1 MAKYEPYMIEKE
13 HIMKIIIDG
22 AESEVTKIKQE
33 EFYQILKDKVNV
45 FLFGKSGWGKS
56 QIVKRYCED
65 FELKLKTISIASKL
79 PEAIGGIPYATK
91 DGYYKELLSEEL
103 QDVFEDDGE
112 GWVIFFDEM
121 NQGLPEVFNT
131 LYGICYPMGEDR
143 NWCGHS
149 LSKAQIVACAN
160 LSDGTDGVT
169 YLNDLPTPLLNRFF
183 VFELS
188 CSKTDAKNYLKKK
201 YRNIPQV
208 VKYIDVMLDA
218 NKSPRTVDLCLDVI
232 QYEKSGLLLQ
242 SKLGTA
248 LTAKVMDIQKKVK
261 SADPAKTLKLCKQ
274 SYEIFKEDGIVQ
286 WAGEEIETEKD
297 LLDKFSEI
305 LSEEEIASIVK
316 GEE

>member
-1 MAKYEPYMIEKE
+1 
-13 HIMKIIIDG
+13 MKILLDG
-22 AESEVTKIKQE
+22 KEIELTKIKQT
-33 EFYQILKDKVNV
+33 EFYTVLKSKKNIL
-45 FLFGKSGWGKS
+45 LFGKSGWGKS
-56 QIVKRYCED
+56 QIVKKYCED
-65 FELKLKTISIASKL
+65 HGLKLKIISLASKL
-79 PEAIGGIPYATK
+79 PEAIGGIPHATDK
-91 DGYYKELLSEEL
+91 GYYGELLSEEL
-103 QDVFEDDGE
+103 KEVFEDEGE
-112 GWVIFFDEM
+112 GWVIFFDEI
-121 NQGLPEVFNT
+121 NQAVQEVLNT

-143 NWCGHS
+143 VWAGHS

-169 YLNDLPTPLLNRFF
+169 YLNDLPTPLVNRFF
-183 VFELS
+183 PFELE

-218 NKSPRTVDLCLDVI
+218 EKSPRTVDECLEII
-232 QYEKSGLLLQ
+232 QYEPELSGLLLQ
-242 SKLGTA
+242 SKLQSA
-248 LTAKVMDIQKKVK
+248 LTAKVLDIQKKVK
-261 SADPAKTLKLCKQ
+261 TADPAKTLKLCRQ

-286 WAGEEIETEKD
+286 WAGEEIETEEE

>member
-1 MAKYEPYMIEKE
+1 
-13 HIMKIIIDG
+13 MKILLDG
-22 AESEVTKIKQE
+22 KEIELTKIKQT
-33 EFYQILKDKVNV
+33 EFYTVLKSKKNIL
-45 FLFGKSGWGKS
+45 LFGKSGWGKS
-56 QIVKRYCED
+56 QIVKKYCED
-65 FELKLKTISIASKL
+65 HGLKLKIISLASKL
-79 PEAIGGIPYATK
+79 PEAIGGIPHATDK
-91 DGYYKELLSEEL
+91 GQYEELLSEEL
-103 QDVFEDDGE
+103 KEVFEDEGE
-112 GWVIFFDEM
+112 GWVIFFDEI
-121 NQGLPEVFNT
+121 NQAVQEVLNT

-143 NWCGHS
+143 VWAGHS

-169 YLNDLPTPLLNRFF
+169 YLNDLPTPLVNRFF
-183 VFELS
+183 PFELE

-218 NKSPRTVDLCLDVI
+218 EKSPRTVDECLEII
-232 QYEKSGLLLQ
+232 QYEPELSGLLLQ
-242 SKLGTA
+242 SKLQSA
-248 LTAKVMDIQKKVK
+248 LTAKVLDIQKKVK
-261 SADPAKTLKLCKQ
+261 TADPAKTLKLCRQ

-286 WAGEEIETEKD
+286 WAGEEIETEEE

>member
-1 MAKYEPYMIEKE
+1 
-13 HIMKIIIDG
+13 MKILLDG
-22 AESEVTKIKQE
+22 KEIELTKIKQT
-33 EFYQILKDKVNV
+33 EFYTVLKSKKNIL
-45 FLFGKSGWGKS
+45 LFGKSGWGKS
-56 QIVKRYCED
+56 QIVKKYCED
-65 FELKLKTISIASKL
+65 HGLKLKIISLASKL
-79 PEAIGGIPYATK
+79 PEAIGGIPHATDK
-91 DGYYKELLSEEL
+91 GYYEELLSEEL
-103 QDVFEDDGE
+103 KEVFEDEGE
-112 GWVIFFDEM
+112 GWVIFFDEI
-121 NQGLPEVFNT
+121 NQAVQEVLNT

-169 YLNDLPTPLLNRFF
+169 YLNDLPTPLVNRFF
-183 VFELS
+183 PFELE

-218 NKSPRTVDLCLDVI
+218 EKSPRTVDECLEII
-232 QYEKSGLLLQ
+232 QYEPELSGLLLQ
-242 SKLGTA
+242 SKLQSA
-248 LTAKVMDIQKKVK
+248 LTAKVLDIQKKVK
-261 SADPAKTLKLCKQ
+261 TADPAKTLKLCRQ

-286 WAGEEIETEKD
+286 WAGEEIETEEE

>member
-1 MAKYEPYMIEKE
+1 
-13 HIMKIIIDG
+13 MKILLDG
-22 AESEVTKIKQE
+22 KEIELTRIRQS
-33 EFYQILKDKVNV
+33 EFYTILKSKRNIL
-45 FLFGKSGWGKS
+45 LFGKSGWGKS
-56 QIVKRYCED
+56 QIVKKYCED
-65 FELKLKTISIASKL
+65 NKLKLKIISLASKL
-79 PEAIGGIPYATK
+79 PEAIGGIPHATDK
-91 DGYYKELLSEEL
+91 GYYEELLSEEL
-103 QDVFEDDGE
+103 KDVFEDGGE
-112 GWVIFFDEM
+112 GWVIFFDEI
-121 NQGLPEVFNT
+121 NQAVQEVLNT

-143 NWCGHS
+143 VWAGHS

-169 YLNDLPTPLLNRFF
+169 YLNDLPTPLVNRFF
-183 VFELS
+183 PFELE

-218 NKSPRTVDLCLDVI
+218 EKSPRTVDECLNI
-232 QYEKSGLLLQ
+232 LQYEPELSGLLLQ
-242 SKLGTA
+242 SKLQSA
-248 LTAKVMDIQKKVK
+248 LTAKVLDIQKKIK
-261 SADPAKTLKLCKQ
+261 TADPAKTLKLCRQ

-286 WAGEEIETEKD
+286 WAGEEIETEEA

>member
-1 MAKYEPYMIEKE
+1 
-13 HIMKIIIDG
+13 MKILLDG
-22 AESEVTKIKQE
+22 KEIELTKIKQT
-33 EFYQILKDKVNV
+33 EFYTVLKSKKNIL
-45 FLFGKSGWGKS
+45 LFGKSGWGKS
-56 QIVKRYCED
+56 QIVKKYCED
-65 FELKLKTISIASKL
+65 HGLKLKIISLASKL
-79 PEAIGGIPYATK
+79 PEAIGGIPHATDK
-91 DGYYKELLSEEL
+91 GYYEELLSEEL
-103 QDVFEDDGE
+103 KEVFEDEGE
-112 GWVIFFDEM
+112 GWVIFFDEI
-121 NQGLPEVFNT
+121 NQAVQEVLNT

-143 NWCGHS
+143 VWAGHS

-169 YLNDLPTPLLNRFF
+169 YLNDLPTPLVNRFF
-183 VFELS
+183 PFELE

-218 NKSPRTVDLCLDVI
+218 EKSPRTVDECLEII
-232 QYEKSGLLLQ
+232 QYEPELSGLLLQ
-242 SKLGTA
+242 SKLQSA
-248 LTAKVMDIQKKVK
+248 LTAKVLDIQKKIK
-261 SADPAKTLKLCKQ
+261 TADPAKTLKLCRQ

-286 WAGEEIETEKD
+286 WAGEEIETEEE

>member
-1 MAKYEPYMIEKE
+1 
-13 HIMKIIIDG
+13 MKIIIDG
-22 AESEVTKIKQE
+22 AECEVTKIKQE
-33 EFYQILKDKVNV
+33 EFYEVLKDKVNV

-56 QIVKRYCED
+56 QIVKRYCTD
-65 FELKLKTISIASKL
+65 FDLKLKTISIASKL

-103 QDVFEDDGE
+103 QEVFEDDGD

-160 LSDGTDGVT
+160 LSDGSDGVT

-188 CSKTDAKNYLKKK
+188 CSKADAKKYLKTK
-201 YRNIPQV
+201 YKNIPQV

-218 NKSPRTVDLCLDVI
+218 GKSPRTTDLCLDI
-232 QYEKSGLLLQ
+232 LQYSKSGLLLQ
-242 SKLGTA
+242 SKLGSA
-248 LTAKVMDIQKKVK
+248 LTAKVLDIQKKIK
-261 SADPAKTLKLCKQ
+261 SADPAKTLKLCRQ

-286 WAGEEIETEKD
+286 WAGEEIETEAD

-305 LSEEEIASIVK
+305 LSEEEIASIIK
-316 GEE
+316 GGE

>member
-1 MAKYEPYMIEKE
+1 
-13 HIMKIIIDG
+13 MKILLDG
-22 AESEVTKIKQE
+22 KEIELTKIKQT
-33 EFYQILKDKVNV
+33 EFYTVLKSKKNIL
-45 FLFGKSGWGKS
+45 LFGKSGCGKS
-56 QIVKRYCED
+56 QIVKKYCED
-65 FELKLKTISIASKL
+65 HSLKLKIISLASKL
-79 PEAIGGIPYATK
+79 PEAIGGIPHATDK
-91 DGYYKELLSEEL
+91 GYYEELLSEEL
-103 QDVFEDDGE
+103 KEVFEDEGE
-112 GWVIFFDEM
+112 GWVIFFDEI
-121 NQGLPEVFNT
+121 NQAVQEVLNT

-143 NWCGHS
+143 VWAGHS

-169 YLNDLPTPLLNRFF
+169 YLNDLPTPLVNRFF
-183 VFELS
+183 PFELE

-218 NKSPRTVDLCLDVI
+218 EKSPRTVDECLNI
-232 QYEKSGLLLQ
+232 LQYEPELSGLLLQ
-242 SKLGTA
+242 SKLQSA
-248 LTAKVMDIQKKVK
+248 LTAKVLDIQKKIK
-261 SADPAKTLKLCKQ
+261 TADPAKTLKLCRQ

-286 WAGEEIETEKD
+286 WAGEEIETEEA

>member
-1 MAKYEPYMIEKE
+1 
-13 HIMKIIIDG
+13 MKILLDG
-22 AESEVTKIKQE
+22 KEIELTKIKQT
-33 EFYQILKDKVNV
+33 EFYTVLKSKKNIL
-45 FLFGKSGWGKS
+45 LFGKSGWGKS
-56 QIVKRYCED
+56 QIVKKYCED
-65 FELKLKTISIASKL
+65 HGLKLKIISLASKL
-79 PEAIGGIPYATK
+79 PEAIGGIPHATDK
-91 DGYYKELLSEEL
+91 GYYEELLSEEL
-103 QDVFEDDGE
+103 KDVFEDEGE
-112 GWVIFFDEM
+112 GWVIFFDEI
-121 NQGLPEVFNT
+121 NQAVQEVLNT

-143 NWCGHS
+143 VWAGHS

-169 YLNDLPTPLLNRFF
+169 YLNDLPTPLVNRFF
-183 VFELS
+183 PFELE

-218 NKSPRTVDLCLDVI
+218 EKSPRTVDECLNI
-232 QYEKSGLLLQ
+232 LQYEPELSGLLLQ
-242 SKLGTA
+242 SKLQSA
-248 LTAKVMDIQKKVK
+248 LTAKVLDIQKKIK
-261 SADPAKTLKLCKQ
+261 TADPAKTLKLCRQ

-286 WAGEEIETEKD
+286 WAGEEIETEEE

>member
-1 MAKYEPYMIEKE
+1 
-13 HIMKIIIDG
+13 MKILLDG
-22 AESEVTKIKQE
+22 KEIELTKIKQT
-33 EFYQILKDKVNV
+33 EFYTVLKSKKNTL
-45 FLFGKSGWGKS
+45 LFGKSGWGKS
-56 QIVKRYCED
+56 QIVKKYCED
-65 FELKLKTISIASKL
+65 HGLKLKIISLASKL
-79 PEAIGGIPYATK
+79 PEAIGGIPHATDK
-91 DGYYKELLSEEL
+91 GYYEELLSEEL
-103 QDVFEDDGE
+103 KEVFEDEGE
-112 GWVIFFDEM
+112 GWVIFFDEI
-121 NQGLPEVFNT
+121 NQAVPEVLNT

-169 YLNDLPTPLLNRFF
+169 YLNDLPTPLVNRFF
-183 VFELS
+183 PFELE

-218 NKSPRTVDLCLDVI
+218 EKSPRTVDECLEII
-232 QYEKSGLLLQ
+232 QYEPELSGLLLQ
-242 SKLGTA
+242 SKLQSA
-248 LTAKVMDIQKKVK
+248 LTAKVLDIQKKVK
-261 SADPAKTLKLCKQ
+261 TADPAKTLKLCRQ

-286 WAGEEIETEKD
+286 WAGEEIETEEE

>member
-1 MAKYEPYMIEKE
+1 
-13 HIMKIIIDG
+13 MKILLDG
-22 AESEVTKIKQE
+22 KEIELTRIRQS
-33 EFYQILKDKVNV
+33 EFYTILKSKRNIL
-45 FLFGKSGWGKS
+45 LFGKSGWGKS
-56 QIVKRYCED
+56 QIVKKYCED
-65 FELKLKTISIASKL
+65 NKLKLKIISLASKL
-79 PEAIGGIPYATK
+79 PEAIGGIPHATDK
-91 DGYYKELLSEEL
+91 GYYEELLSEEL
-103 QDVFEDDGE
+103 KEVFEDEGE
-112 GWVIFFDEM
+112 GWVIFFDEI
-121 NQGLPEVFNT
+121 NQAVQEVLNT

-143 NWCGHS
+143 VWAGHS

-169 YLNDLPTPLLNRFF
+169 YLNDLPTPLVNRFF
-183 VFELS
+183 PFELE

-218 NKSPRTVDLCLDVI
+218 EKSPRTVDECLNI
-232 QYEKSGLLLQ
+232 LQYEPELSGLLLQ
-242 SKLGTA
+242 SKLQSA
-248 LTAKVMDIQKKVK
+248 LTAKVLDIQKKIK
-261 SADPAKTLKLCKQ
+261 TADPAKTLKLCRQ

-286 WAGEEIETEKD
+286 WAGEEIETEEA

>member
-1 MAKYEPYMIEKE
+1 
-13 HIMKIIIDG
+13 MKILLDG
-22 AESEVTKIKQE
+22 KEIELTKVKQT
-33 EFYQILKDKVNV
+33 EFYTVLKSKKNIL
-45 FLFGKSGWGKS
+45 LFGKSGWGKS
-56 QIVKRYCED
+56 QIVKKYCED
-65 FELKLKTISIASKL
+65 NGLKLKIISLASKL
-79 PEAIGGIPYATK
+79 PEAIGGIPHATEK
-91 DGYYKELLSEEL
+91 GFYEELLSEEL
-103 QDVFEDDGE
+103 KPVFDDEGE
-112 GWVIFFDEM
+112 GWVIFFDEI
-121 NQGLPEVFNT
+121 NQGTPEVQNT
-131 LYGICYPMGEDR
+131 LYGICHPMGEDR

-169 YLNDLPTPLLNRFF
+169 YLNDLPTPLVNRFF
-183 VFELS
+183 PFELE

-218 NKSPRTVDLCLDVI
+218 EKSPRTVDECLNI
-232 QYEKSGLLLQ
+232 LQYEPELSGLLLQ
-242 SKLGTA
+242 SKLQSA
-248 LTAKVMDIQKKVK
+248 LTAKVLDIQKKVK
-261 SADPAKTLKLCKQ
+261 TADPAKTLKLCRQ

-286 WAGEEIETEKD
+286 WAGEEIETEEE

>member
-1 MAKYEPYMIEKE
+1 
-13 HIMKIIIDG
+13 MKILLDG
-22 AESEVTKIKQE
+22 KEIELTKIKQT
-33 EFYQILKDKVNV
+33 EFYTVLKSKKNIL
-45 FLFGKSGWGKS
+45 LFGKSGWGKS
-56 QIVKRYCED
+56 QIVKKYCED
-65 FELKLKTISIASKL
+65 HGLKLKIISLASKL
-79 PEAIGGIPYATK
+79 PEAIGGIPHATDK
-91 DGYYKELLSEEL
+91 GYYEELLSEEL
-103 QDVFEDDGE
+103 KEVFEDEGE
-112 GWVIFFDEM
+112 GWVIFFDEI
-121 NQGLPEVFNT
+121 NQAVQEVLNT

-169 YLNDLPTPLLNRFF
+169 YLNDLPTPLVNRFF
-183 VFELS
+183 PFELE

-218 NKSPRTVDLCLDVI
+218 EKSPRTVDECLNI
-232 QYEKSGLLLQ
+232 LQYEPELSGLLLQ
-242 SKLGTA
+242 SKLQSA
-248 LTAKVMDIQKKVK
+248 LTAKVLDIQKKIK
-261 SADPAKTLKLCKQ
+261 TADPAKTLKLCRQ

-286 WAGEEIETEKD
+286 WAGEEIETEEE

-305 LSEEEIASIVK
+305 LSEEEVASIVK

>member
-1 MAKYEPYMIEKE
+1 
-13 HIMKIIIDG
+13 MKILLDG
-22 AESEVTKIKQE
+22 KEIELTKIKQT
-33 EFYQILKDKVNV
+33 EFYTVLKSKKNIL
-45 FLFGKSGWGKS
+45 LFGKSGWGKS
-56 QIVKRYCED
+56 QIVKKYCED
-65 FELKLKTISIASKL
+65 HGLKLKIISLASKL
-79 PEAIGGIPYATK
+79 PEAIGGIPHATDK
-91 DGYYKELLSEEL
+91 GYYEELLSEEL
-103 QDVFEDDGE
+103 KEVFEDEGE
-112 GWVIFFDEM
+112 GWVIFFDEI
-121 NQGLPEVFNT
+121 NQAVQEVLNT

-169 YLNDLPTPLLNRFF
+169 YLNDLPTPLVNRFF
-183 VFELS
+183 PFELE

-218 NKSPRTVDLCLDVI
+218 EKSPRTVDECLEII
-232 QYEKSGLLLQ
+232 QYEPELSGLLLQ
-242 SKLGTA
+242 SKLQSA
-248 LTAKVMDIQKKVK
+248 LTAKVLDIQKKIK
-261 SADPAKTLKLCKQ
+261 TADPAKTLKLCRQ

-286 WAGEEIETEKD
+286 WAGEEIETEAD
-297 LLDKFSEI
+297 LLDKFREI